1 MIISRTPLRMS
12 LVGGGSDLPGFYR
25 RYGGAVIS
33 TTINQ
38 YVYVNVNKKFDS
50 GIRVAYSKTEEVTSV
65 DMIEH
70 RIVKCA
76 MQVLKL
82 AGGVEITTISDIPS
96 RGTGLGSSS
105 SFAVG
110 LLNAL
115 AAFQGRH
122 MSGDDL
128 GSLSCHI
135 EIDLCRDPIGKQD
148 QYAAAFGGF
157 NLIEFRPD
165 HSVLVSPIIMSSD
178 VRTAL
183 EKRFLVFYT
192 GMTRSASDIL
202 TEQARAT
209 AEDGSK
215 QDALKRM
222 VQLTYRLRD
231 ELQQGNLASV
241 GEILDRNWK
250 LKTSLAS
257 NVTTEQVDDWYRTAK
272 KSGAIGG
279 KLLGAGG
286 GGFML
291 LYADEDRHEA
301 IKRARP
307 LRCMSFKFEPL
318 GSRIIFYNP

>member
-1 MIISRTPLRMS
+1 MS

-25 RYGGAVIS
+25 RHGGAVIS
-33 TTINQ
+33 STINQ
-38 YVYVNVNKKFDS
+38 YVYVTVNKKFDS

-70 RIVKCA
+70 RIVRCA
-76 MQVLKL
+76 MQVLEL

-122 MSGDDL
+122 MSSDDL
-128 GSLSCHI
+128 GSLSCRI

-165 HSVLVSPIIMSSD
+165 DSVLVSPIIMPSD
-178 VRTAL
+178 ARTAL

-241 GEILDRNWK
+241 GEILDQNWK

-301 IKRARP
+301 IKRALP

>member
-25 RYGGAVIS
+25 RHGGAVVS

-76 MQVLKL
+76 MQVLNL

-122 MSGDDL
+122 MSSDDL
-128 GSLSCHI
+128 GSLSCRI

-165 HSVLVSPIIMSSD
+165 DSVLVSPIIMSSYA
-178 VRTAL
+178 RTEL

-202 TEQARAT
+202 TEQARVT

-231 ELQQGNLASV
+231 ELQQGNVASV
-241 GEILDRNWK
+241 GEILDQNWK

-257 NVTTEQVDDWYRTAK
+257 NVTTEQVDDWYRAAK

-301 IKRARP
+301 IKHALP